1 MAATTPTL
9 GKATLQICDI
19 LLDVYQHLLVV
30 VQGVIRFITR
40 PGARGAVRGAVPHL
54 KVYLGLQEDVNRN
67 GGLLMTPTVQN
78 ESDKDEE
85 NLNNK

>member
-9 GKATLQICDI
+9 GKTTFQICDV
-19 LLDVYQHLLVV
+19 LLDVYQHLLVI
-30 VQGVIRFITR
+30 VQGVICFVTW

-54 KVYLGLQEDVNRN
+54 KGYIGLQEDVNRN

-78 ESDKDEE
+78 ENNEDEE
-85 NLNNK
+85 KLK